1 MRLIEQVRIVR
12 FRSVRDAELSNVG
25 DFSVLAGLNNAGK
38 SNFLRALNV
47 FFNGEVE
54 PGAAVDVLRDTYRL
68 KGKKIS
74 FRVEVT
80 FSLPPSF
87 RFRQDLAQVQNLL
100 TARPVIAKEW
110 ERGATRPTYYLTGSS
125 LPADEDARTK
135 IDQFL
140 SLITFRYVPNRVLPL
155 DLIRREHASLR
166 GVLIRRVAKSGA
178 DRDKLF
184 KELTA
189 ASEKLVA
196 SVALRMKAASEDIES
211 IRLAT
216 PLTLADMVFAFGYRV
231 SEEGSE
237 FEDSVQGSGLQS
249 LLLVQTLAL
258 IDRDYSNQF
267 GWKQAAIWAMEEP
280 ESSLH
285 SSLEAETASLL
296 RELATEPNGR
306 LQILATTHSSL
317 MIQYSDG
324 GWLVQKSST
333 VGDRKASRLIAHSPE
348 QLLDEAA
355 RAGVSQWIDPILHFP
370 LQPLVL
376 VEGKWDEIFI
386 RNALRLLGL
395 SHTCRVTYLELL
407 SEGSTGGNEE
417 MRKYLKAHA
426 RQIRS
431 RAANAPVVA
440 VLDWEDASKKTAFEA
455 LVPAQAPYRVLPW
468 PASDCNPNLGTSF
481 PGIERFFSDRIIELA
496 IARGAAI
503 GRQSSGE
510 YVTNLKDHAATK
522 KLLAEIV
529 DRELILDDIRHARRF
544 LEAVVAATKP

>member
-110 ERGATRPTYYLTGSS
+110 ERGATRPTYYLNGSS

-386 RNALRLLGL
+386 RNAL
-395 SHTCRVTYLELL
+395 
-407 SEGSTGGNEE
+407 
-417 MRKYLKAHA
+417 KYLKAHA